1 MQEIQRQQRALLLCF
16 DEGKAVP
23 VLNYM
28 QDHEDLEG
36 EEVLFDI

>member
-1 MQEIQRQQRALLLCF
+1 MQEFQRQQKVLLMCF
-16 DEGKAVP
+16 NEGKAVP

-36 EEVLFDI
+36 EEILLDI